1 MNQNCYGASLA
12 DLVER
17 LEKAEKQ
24 RDELIEVVEILI
36 IGACA
41 VGVPHTGE
49 RKVLQDAVT
58 HARKFLDVLK
68 GGA

>member
-1 MNQNCYGASLA
+1 MNQNCYGASLD

-17 LEKAEKQ
+17 LDKAEKQ

-36 IGACA
+36 IGACG
-41 VGVPHTGE
+41 VGVPHPGE
-49 RKVLQDAVT
+49 RKVLQEAVT